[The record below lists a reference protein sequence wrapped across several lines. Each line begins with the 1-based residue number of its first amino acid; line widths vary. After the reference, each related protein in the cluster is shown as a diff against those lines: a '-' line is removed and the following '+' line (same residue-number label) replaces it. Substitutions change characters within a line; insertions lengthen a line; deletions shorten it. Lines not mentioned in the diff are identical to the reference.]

1 MNDVIVKENK
11 NEKVESLIYE
21 VRGVQVMLD
30 SDLARL
36 YECSNGTKD
45 VNKAVNRNIER
56 FPEDFYFQLTKEEY
70 LNLKSQVETSSL
82 NEYGK
87 KEYDN
92 LKFQN
97 GTSRLSSHSGIR
109 KLPYVFTEQGV
120 AMLASVLRT
129 SVASS
134 VSIDIM
140 RAFVVMKKY
149 VSKTLLEQVYINNL
163 VLKDSKRIDL
173 LEETLSKF
181 KEKSNHLL
189 FKGQIYDAYSKI
201 KEIFSGAKKDLIIV
215 DAYADSTIL
224 DIIKNLNVSVT
235 IITKQNGLLTNMD
248 IKKYNNQYHNL
259 SIKNNDSFHDC
270 YFIIDNNEVY
280 HCGASVNYAGSRTF
294 SINILE
300 DKEVCDALKNKID
313 KIVKG
318 ISFNMSSYY

>member
-1 MNDVIVKENK
+1 MNDVVVKEREP
-11 NEKVESLIYE
+11 EKVENLIYE

-36 YECSNGTKD
+36 YECANGTKTI
-45 VNKAVNRNIER
+45 NQAVNRHLDR

-70 LNLKSQVETSSL
+70 DNLKSQLGTSNL
-82 NEYGK
+82 NG
-87 KEYDN
+87 DD

-97 GTSRLSSHSGIR
+97 EISRLSSHGGVR

-129 SVASS
+129 SIASS

-140 RAFVVMKKY
+140 RAFVIMKKY
-149 VSKTLLEQVYINNL
+149 VSKTLLEQTYINNL

-181 KEKSNHLL
+181 KEKSNHL
-189 FKGQIYDAYSKI
+189 FFDGQIYDAYSKI
-201 KEIFSGAKKDLIIV
+201 KEIFMKARKKLIIV
-215 DAYADSTIL
+215 DGYADITIL
-224 DIIKNLNVSVT
+224 DMIKKLNVNV
-235 IITKQNGLLTNMD
+235 IVITKPNGLLTNID

-259 SIKNNDSFHDC
+259 AIKYSDTFHDR
-270 YFIIDNNEVY
+270 YFIIDNNEIY
-280 HCGASVNYAGSRTF
+280 HCGASINHAGTRTF
-294 SINILE
+294 CINILE

-313 KIVKG
+313 KIITK
-318 ISFNMSSYY
+318 NKN

>member
-11 NEKVESLIYE
+11 TEKVENLIYE

-36 YECSNGTKD
+36 YECTNGTKTI
-45 VNKAVNRNIER
+45 NQAVNRHLDR
-56 FPEDFYFQLTKEEY
+56 FPKDFYFQLTKEEY
-70 LNLKSQVETSSL
+70 DNLKSQLGTSNL
-82 NEYGK
+82 NEYT
-87 KEYDN
+87 KEEHAN

-97 GTSRLSSHSGIR
+97 GTSRFSSHGGVR

-129 SVASS
+129 SIASS

-149 VSKTLLEQVYINNL
+149 VSKTLLEQTYINNL
-163 VLKDSKRIDL
+163 VLKNSKRIDL

-181 KEKSNHLL
+181 KEKSNHL
-189 FKGQIYDAYSKI
+189 FFEGQIYDAYSKI
-201 KEIFSGAKKDLIIV
+201 KEIFMKTKENLIIV
-215 DAYADSTIL
+215 DAYADITIL
-224 DIIKNLNVSVT
+224 DMIKKLNVNV
-235 IITKQNGLLTNMD
+235 IVITKQNGLLTNMD

-259 SIKNNDSFHDC
+259 TIKYSDAFHDR

-280 HCGASVNYAGSRTF
+280 HCGASINHAGARTF
-294 SINILE
+294 SINTLE
-300 DKEVCDALKNKID
+300 DKEVCDALKNKIN
-313 KIVKG
+313 KIIKK
-318 ISFNMSSYY
+318 

>member
-1 MNDVIVKENK
+1 MNAVIVKENK
-11 NEKVESLIYE
+11 TEKVENLIYE

-36 YECSNGTKD
+36 YECTNGTKTI
-45 VNKAVNRNIER
+45 NQAVNRHLDR

-70 LNLKSQVETSSL
+70 DNLKSQVGTSNL
-82 NEYGK
+82 NECT
-87 KEYDN
+87 KEEHNN

-97 GTSRLSSHSGIR
+97 GASRFSSHGGVR

-129 SVASS
+129 SIASS

-149 VSKTLLEQVYINNL
+149 VSKTLLEQTYINNL

-181 KEKSNHLL
+181 KEKSNHL
-189 FKGQIYDAYSKI
+189 FFEGQIYDAYSKI
-201 KEIFSGAKKDLIIV
+201 KEIFMKTKENLIIV
-215 DAYADSTIL
+215 DAYADIIIL
-224 DIIKNLNVSVT
+224 DMIKKLNVNV
-235 IITKQNGLLTNMD
+235 IVITKQNGLLTNMD

-259 SIKNNDSFHDC
+259 TIKYSDAFHDR

-280 HCGASVNYAGSRTF
+280 HCGASINHAGARTF
-294 SINILE
+294 SINTLE

-313 KIVKG
+313 KIIKK
-318 ISFNMSSYY
+318 